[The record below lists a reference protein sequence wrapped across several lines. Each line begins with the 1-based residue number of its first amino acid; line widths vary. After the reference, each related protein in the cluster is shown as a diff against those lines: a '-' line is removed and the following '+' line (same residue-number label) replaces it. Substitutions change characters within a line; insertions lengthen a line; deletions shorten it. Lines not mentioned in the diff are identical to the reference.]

1 MAFPPPV
8 LPINRTDA
16 TPQQTT
22 HANDHN
28 AANQAIN
35 DITAKVTAIDAAVT
49 AGAPGYVGNAFVAA
63 EQTGIAAAWIYLN
76 SLRVDYADVPGHQ
89 FLILYFGQGRKGATD
104 TNADSGVRVMW
115 AGQAG
120 TFNIGQSIETM
131 NQGTYNTFNVVA
143 LRAGGAAAPCNVQV
157 QASTAAG
164 WLNIAASAL
173 YVIDLGP

>member
-1 MAFPPPV
+1 MAWPPPV
-8 LPINRTDA
+8 LPINRTNA
-16 TPQQTT
+16 TPQLDT
-22 HANDHN
+22 HAADHN
-28 AANQAIN
+28 ALAAAVN
-35 DITAKVTAIDAAVT
+35 DITTKVSAIDAAV
-49 AGAPGYVGNAFVAA
+49 APGYIGNAYVAA

-76 SLRVDYADVPGHQ
+76 SLRVDYTDAPGHQ
-89 FLILYFGQGRKGATD
+89 FLILYVGQGRKGATD

>member
-1 MAFPPPV
+1 MAWPPPV
-8 LPINRTDA
+8 LPITYTDS
-16 TPQQTT
+16 TPQQAT
-22 HANDHN
+22 HPDAHVKI
-28 AANQAIN
+28 NQAMN
-35 DITAKVTAIDAAVT
+35 DTVAKVTAIDAAV
-49 AGAPGYVGNAFVAA
+49 AAVAPGYVGNAFVAA

-104 TNADSGVRVMW
+104 TTADSGVRVMW

-120 TFNIGQSIETM
+120 TFNIGQTIETM

-143 LRAGGAAAPCNVQV
+143 LRGGGAAAPCNVQV